1 MALWWRYGRQG
12 LPDIS
17 AVFFADIYFDPPP
30 RKSGGAGI
38 FLAHPHTPE
47 PPPPLKQKGNNRHTM
62 KKILADA
69 LIKLCALGL
78 GRAFD

>member
-1 MALWWRYGRQG
+1 M
-12 LPDIS
+12 PDIS

-30 RKSGGAGI
+30 LNLGGAGI
-38 FLAHPHTPE
+38 FLAHPHIPE
-47 PPPPLKQKGNNRHTM
+47 PPLKQKGNNRHTM

-69 LIKLCALGL
+69 LVQLCALGL

>member
-1 MALWWRYGRQG
+1 MAGRVCRIFQPSFLLIYILTPPSKIRRG
-12 LPDIS
+12 RNIFSPS
-17 AVFFADIYFDPPP
+17 A
-30 RKSGGAGI
+30 
-38 FLAHPHTPE
+38 HTRTD
-47 PPPPLKQKGNNRHTM
+47 PPLKQKGNNRHTM